1 MGVPQTEDRARPG
14 PIQALRAVFTGIG
27 RIIMAAD
34 RPQAARPGRAN
45 GPAATPKWRSLDK
58 TGNVRLLSAEDLED
72 DEAAGD
78 GDAGSFRAEAEAE
91 AQAEALAEAELAETE
106 LLGADLAEGNLAG
119 AELAETQLAE
129 TQLAETQVAEAELAE
144 APGELA
150 ATELAEPPA
159 ELAEPAVAEAPAE
172 LAEPEVAE
180 PPAELAEPAVTGTP
194 AELPEPEAA
203 LPLASYDTLSLASIR
218 ARLRP
223 LDADQLRVLVNYEQS
238 HAERPEVLGMLER
251 RIEKLETGG

>member
-34 RPQAARPGRAN
+34 RPQVARPGRAN

-78 GDAGSFRAEAEAE
+78 DDAASF
-91 AQAEALAEAELAETE
+91 QAEALAEAELAETE

-172 LAEPEVAE
+172 LAEPAVA
-180 PPAELAEPAVTGTP
+180 GTP
-194 AELPEPEAA
+194 AELPEPEAAAA

>member
-78 GDAGSFRAEAEAE
+78 DDAASF
-91 AQAEALAEAELAETE
+91 QAEALAEAELAETE

-172 LAEPEVAE
+172 LAEPEVA
-180 PPAELAEPAVTGTP
+180 GTP
-194 AELPEPEAA
+194 AELPEPEAAAA

>member
-78 GDAGSFRAEAEAE
+78 DDAASFQAEAE
-91 AQAEALAEAELAETE
+91 AEALAEAELAETE

-172 LAEPEVAE
+172 LAEPAVA
-180 PPAELAEPAVTGTP
+180 GTP
-194 AELPEPEAA
+194 AELPEPEAAAA

>member
-78 GDAGSFRAEAEAE
+78 DDAASF
-91 AQAEALAEAELAETE
+91 QAEALAEAELAETE

-172 LAEPEVAE
+172 LAEPAVA
-180 PPAELAEPAVTGTP
+180 GTP
-194 AELPEPEAA
+194 AELPEPEAAAA

>member
-78 GDAGSFRAEAEAE
+78 DDAASFQAE

-129 TQLAETQVAEAELAE
+129 TQLGEAELAE
-144 APGELA
+144 AELA
-150 ATELAEPPA
+150 ATELAEDPA
-159 ELAEPAVAEAPAE
+159 ELAEPAAAEVELAEPAAAELAEPVAAEAPAE
-172 LAEPEVAE
+172 LAEPEA
-180 PPAELAEPAVTGTP
+180 A
-194 AELPEPEAA
+194 AA

>member
-78 GDAGSFRAEAEAE
+78 DDAASFQAEAEAE
-91 AQAEALAEAELAETE
+91 AEAEALAEAELAETE

-129 TQLAETQVAEAELAE
+129 TQVAEAELAE

-159 ELAEPAVAEAPAE
+159 ELAEPVAAEA
-172 LAEPEVAE
+172 
-180 PPAELAEPAVTGTP
+180 P
-194 AELPEPEAA
+194 AELPEPEAAAA

>member
-78 GDAGSFRAEAEAE
+78 DDAGSFRAEAEAQAE

-119 AELAETQLAE
+119 AELAE

-172 LAEPEVAE
+172 LAEPAVAE

-223 LDADQLRVLVNYEQS
+223 
-238 HAERPEVLGMLER
+238 
-251 RIEKLETGG
+251 

>member
-78 GDAGSFRAEAEAE
+78 DDAASFQAE

-119 AELAETQLAE
+119 AELAE

-172 LAEPEVAE
+172 LAEPEVAGT
-180 PPAELAEPAVTGTP
+180 PAELAEPEA
-194 AELPEPEAA
+194 AAA

>member
-78 GDAGSFRAEAEAE
+78 DDAASF
-91 AQAEALAEAELAETE
+91 QAEALAEAELAETE

-129 TQLAETQVAEAELAE
+129 TQLGEAELAE
-144 APGELA
+144 AELA
-150 ATELAEPPA
+150 ATELAEDPA
-159 ELAEPAVAEAPAE
+159 ELAEPAAAEVELAEPAAAE
-172 LAEPEVAE
+172 LAEPVA
-180 PPAELAEPAVTGTP
+180 AEAP

>member
-78 GDAGSFRAEAEAE
+78 DDAASF
-91 AQAEALAEAELAETE
+91 QAEALAEAELAETE

-172 LAEPEVAE
+172 LAEPEVA
-180 PPAELAEPAVTGTP
+180 GTP
-194 AELPEPEAA
+194 AELPKPEAAAA

>member
-78 GDAGSFRAEAEAE
+78 DDAASF
-91 AQAEALAEAELAETE
+91 QAEALAEAELAETE

-159 ELAEPAVAEAPAE
+159 ELAEPAVAE
-172 LAEPEVAE
+172 
-180 PPAELAEPAVTGTP
+180 PPAELAEPAVAGTP
-194 AELPEPEAA
+194 AELPEPEAAAA

>member
-78 GDAGSFRAEAEAE
+78 DDAASF
-91 AQAEALAEAELAETE
+91 QAEALAEAELAETE

-129 TQLAETQVAEAELAE
+129 TQLAETQLAETQLAETQLAEAELAE

-159 ELAEPAVAEAPAE
+159 ELAEPAVA
-172 LAEPEVAE
+172 
-180 PPAELAEPAVTGTP
+180 GTP
-194 AELPEPEAA
+194 AELPEPEAAAA

>member
-78 GDAGSFRAEAEAE
+78 DDAGSFRAEAEAQAE

-119 AELAETQLAE
+119 AELAE

-172 LAEPEVAE
+172 LAEPAVAE
-180 PPAELAEPAVTGTP
+180 APAELAEPVAAEAP
-194 AELPEPEAA
+194 AELAEPEAAAA

>member
-78 GDAGSFRAEAEAE
+78 DDAGSFRAEAEAQAE

-119 AELAETQLAE
+119 AELAE

-172 LAEPEVAE
+172 LAEPAVA
-180 PPAELAEPAVTGTP
+180 GTP
-194 AELPEPEAA
+194 AELPEPEAAAA

>member
-78 GDAGSFRAEAEAE
+78 DDAGSFR
-91 AQAEALAEAELAETE
+91 AEALAEAELAETE

-172 LAEPEVAE
+172 LAEPEVAGT
-180 PPAELAEPAVTGTP
+180 PAELAEPEA
-194 AELPEPEAA
+194 AAA

>member
-78 GDAGSFRAEAEAE
+78 DDAGSFRAEAEAQAE
-91 AQAEALAEAELAETE
+91 AQPEALAEAELAETE

-119 AELAETQLAE
+119 AELAE

-172 LAEPEVAE
+172 LAEPAVAE

-223 LDADQLRVLVNYEQS
+223 
-238 HAERPEVLGMLER
+238 
-251 RIEKLETGG
+251 